1 MPRKPRIDAPG
12 ALHHVIG
19 RGIEGADI
27 YRSDGDRDGFLSRL
41 EAVLEETKA
50 RCFAWALIPNH
61 FHLLIRTGK
70 EPLSA
75 LMRRLLTGYSVAF
88 NRRYERKG
96 HIFQNRYKSILCQ
109 EDAYLLE
116 LVRYIHLNPIRAGQ
130 VRDLADLESFPYT
143 GHSALMGA
151 VLRPW
156 QDTDWV
162 LRLYGENGD
171 NARKG
176 LRRFMQA
183 GIKKGRR
190 PDLSGYSPGRS
201 GAGGAV
207 KGKAHSA
214 GTGRRSDE
222 RILGD
227 SAFVEDVLK
236 ACEERSERKRR
247 LRETGVS
254 FERLV
259 ERVSDIMDLDEW
271 QVLKPS
277 KERPR
282 VKARSL
288 LCYWAAKELGMT
300 MTEVAQ
306 RLTLS
311 VSAVSQLA
319 NRGEHIAARE
329 HYELLEPVA
338 VS

>member
-12 ALHHVIG
+12 ALHHVMG
-19 RGIEGADI
+19 RGIEGVEI
-27 YRSDGDRDGFLSRL
+27 YRSDGDRDDFLSRL
-41 EAVLEETKA
+41 ETVLGETKA

-96 HIFQNRYKSILCQ
+96 HLFQNRYRSILCQ

-116 LVRYIHLNPIRAGQ
+116 LVRYIHLNPLRAGQ
-130 VRDLADLESFPYT
+130 VMDLAGLDSFPYS
-143 GHSALMGA
+143 GHSALMGS
-151 VLRPW
+151 VPRPW
-156 QDTDWV
+156 QDTEWV

-171 NARKG
+171 DARRG

-183 GIKKGRR
+183 GIKKGSR
-190 PDLSGYSPGRS
+190 PELAGYSPSRRTAAGKGRDRRL
-201 GAGGAV
+201 GP
-207 KGKAHSA
+207 
-214 GTGRRSDE
+214 GRRADE

-227 SAFVEDVLK
+227 NAFVEDVLK
-236 ACEERSERKRR
+236 ACEERSERRRR

-259 ERVSDIMDLDEW
+259 QRVSDIMDLDEW

-288 LCYWAAKELGMT
+288 LCFWAAKELGMT
-300 MTEVAQ
+300 MTEVAE

-311 VSAVSQLA
+311 VSAVSQLV
-319 NRGEHIAARE
+319 NRGEHIAAMER
-329 HYELLEPVA
+329 YELLESAA